1 MANGNRINTYRKR
14 QGTLVKNLMLLIS
27 LILIANTVAATSLSI
42 KRNKDLPTP
51 YELITKGTI
60 LDKFKA
66 EKSSALIYWIAWD
79 KTDDIYLCHLS
90 TRISERVRYADST
103 SDCYLTIQQTNP
115 EEGDEK

>member
-1 MANGNRINTYRKR
+1 MKHIILT
-14 QGTLVKNLMLLIS
+14 IS
-27 LILIANTVAATSLSI
+27 LILVANTVAATSLSI
-42 KRNKDLPTP
+42 KHNKDLPTP
-51 YELITKGTI
+51 YELVTKGTI

-103 SDCYLTIQQTNP
+103 SECYLTIQETNP
-115 EEGDEK
+115 EEGN